1 MKSKSPFAIL
11 LLAVV
16 LVGIVVSVVAIFVIG
31 PPDEDDETIP
41 VASRSELPTPSTR
54 TAPER
59 PRAESTERSTEAPEA
74 STDED
79 PEPDTKNEIVDAE
92 PAELEVVVDDAPSQ
106 GRQGGFG
113 AAGGPGGGN
122 FQAIQEAMENN
133 PEIAALL
140 QKAQSGNISQA
151 EQARLR
157 ELMQEALADAGI
169 EIPGGGQGGAGFGT
183 PPVQGI
189 ITYVFGSTIT
199 IQDLE
204 DTEKTTDVQVGE
216 NANITV
222 IDALE
227 VSELVTG
234 TNVNGVVRRGDDGK
248 IFIVSLDVA
257 PQNTGGGFGF
267 GGFAAAGGDNSVSA
281 IQGTI
286 TEVSDDMIHVETTQ
300 GTLRLT
306 ANEDSVIVSTTSGTL
321 GDLTEGMG
329 AIAVGPLQEGT
340 IQARTLIAGSQDFI
354 TQQSGGLRGAGR
366 TGQGQ

>member
-1 MKSKSPFAIL
+1 MKSKNPFAIL
-11 LLAVV
+11 LALVV
-16 LVGIVVSVVAIFVIG
+16 LVGIIISIVAIFIVG
-31 PPDEDDETIP
+31 PRDPDDETTPI
-41 VASRSELPTPSTR
+41 ASRSELPTPSTR

-59 PRAESTERSTEAPEA
+59 PRAESTEPSTEAPEA

-106 GRQGGFG
+106 GRQGGF
-113 AAGGPGGGN
+113 AAGAGPGGGN

-169 EIPGGGQGGAGFGT
+169 EIPGGGQGGGFGT

-189 ITYVFGSTIT
+189 ITYIFGSTIT

-227 VSELVTG
+227 VSELATG
-234 TNVNGVVRRGDDGK
+234 TNVNGVVRRGDGGK

-257 PQNTGGGFGF
+257 PQNTRGGFGF
-267 GGFAAAGGDNSVSA
+267 GGFGAAGGDNSVSA